1 MKLIHK
7 LKIPF
12 VIITFG
18 LIVSLLGRK
27 LKITEINCK
36 SLFGVCEDKITEKFS
51 QIEGLSYIQ
60 AKKSVNEIL
69 ESEVAVKSYLVH
81 FSLPSKLEVTVLE
94 SKPKYALQTLASDTF
109 SLISE
114 DGKVLTEVDSSN
126 LPKLRSDSNS
136 LLEKGHKLDV
146 QTLFAL
152 DLVSSISNS
161 QKLSRASLEADKLIV
176 VLDQG
181 ERVIFPIEGDK
192 ELLLGSFFLIV
203 NELKSNDFAS
213 TMKKSDDYTIDL

>member
-69 ESEVAVKSYLVH
+69 ESEEAV
-81 FSLPSKLEVTVLE
+81 
-94 SKPKYALQTLASDTF
+94 
-109 SLISE
+109 
-114 DGKVLTEVDSSN
+114 
-126 LPKLRSDSNS
+126 
-136 LLEKGHKLDV
+136 
-146 QTLFAL
+146 
-152 DLVSSISNS
+152 
-161 QKLSRASLEADKLIV
+161 
-176 VLDQG
+176 
-181 ERVIFPIEGDK
+181 
-192 ELLLGSFFLIV
+192 
-203 NELKSNDFAS
+203 
-213 TMKKSDDYTIDL
+213 